1 MRKIIS
7 TMALGISWGFTVLVL
22 YMTVSSLVNADFFS
36 NLTSAEFIKNVICS
50 AIVGLGFSVPSLIY
64 RNETLSRWLQVLVH
78 LGIGFVIYIS
88 VALYAGWIPTEFG
101 FLPVVISIAVSV
113 VFTLLI
119 WLCFSIYY
127 RKQAE
132 KINKKIFEKQSKNQ
146 LPS

>member
-7 TMALGISWGFTVLVL
+7 TTALGISWGFTVLVL
-22 YMTVSSLVNADFFS
+22 YMTVSSLINADFFG

-50 AIVGLGFSVPSLIY
+50 AITGLGFSVPSLIY
-64 RNETLSRWLQVLVH
+64 RNENLSRGLQVLIH

-101 FLPVVISIAVSV
+101 LLPVAISIAVSV

-119 WLCFSIYY
+119 WLCFSFYY

-132 KINKKIFEKQSKNQ
+132 KINEKIIEKQSKN
-146 LPS
+146 